1 MGGDFATAMHIYIG
15 WPMFEILCMDEDF
28 GNMII
33 RNDEKMKVRIVCL
46 KLYDYTSKKI
56 LNLPHAYLWA
66 S

>member
-1 MGGDFATAMHIYIG
+1 MDGDFATAMHIYIDR
-15 WPMFEILCMDEDF
+15 PMFETLCMDEDF

-56 LNLPHAYLWA
+56 LNLPHAYL
-66 S
+66 